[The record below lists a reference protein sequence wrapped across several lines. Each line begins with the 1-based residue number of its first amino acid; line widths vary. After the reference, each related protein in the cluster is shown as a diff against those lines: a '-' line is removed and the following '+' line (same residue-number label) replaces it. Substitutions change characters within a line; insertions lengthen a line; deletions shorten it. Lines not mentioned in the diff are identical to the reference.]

1 MANKEKKLIIWS
13 KVVDFVTVIWLLH
26 FVIDLSTDLISN
38 LYSTFFSYFIYIFF
52 IIDLLI
58 IFITHNS
65 KKHLFINVFIVRFV
79 SILTPYNISNV

>member
-38 LYSTFFSYFIYIFF
+38 SYSTFFSYFIYIFF